1 VFQDVS
7 QKAVIIQFG
16 LTLRY
21 HARWHQ
27 ILNNSRAIK
36 REPAG
41 VDAAA
46 IRAGQDLPDG
56 NAVSAEGFSDALGLL
71 YTAGRK
77 VYFRRAVPGREPPY
91 PFSDVDV
98 SVAQ

>member
-1 VFQDVS
+1 LS
-7 QKAVIIQFG
+7 S
-16 LTLRY
+16 
-21 HARWHQ
+21 
-27 ILNNSRAIK
+27 SRATK

-41 VDAAA
+41 VNGTA
-46 IRAGQDLPDG
+46 IGAGQNLPNH
-56 NAVSAEGFSDALGLL
+56 NAASAEGFPDALGLL

-98 SVAQ
+98 SVAH